1 MTFAE
6 RMSNFEEGIF
16 SVLAAKRRELT
27 ARGVDVIDLSIGT
40 PDFPPEPHVM
50 KALSEA
56 ALDPE
61 NYKYAV
67 TDRPFLIEA
76 VQRWYQRRYGVA
88 LDPDQILALYGSQEG
103 IAHVAFPLCDP
114 GDVVLMPDPGYPI
127 FSYGPLIAGAKLV
140 TYPLLRENGFLP
152 DLDAIDPAVAQQ
164 AKAMVVS
171 FPANPVTALAPRSFY
186 EQLVAFAKRYDI
198 VVLHDNAYSELVFDG
213 EEGISFL
220 SIPGAMDVGIEFN
233 SLSKTY
239 DLTGAR
245 ISFALGNREVIGMFR
260 RFRSQIDYGIFLP
273 VQYAAAAAL
282 DGPQD
287 SVARIR
293 EGYRTRSRALSQG
306 LTAIGWDC
314 PDAKG
319 TMFVWAPLPEGYT
332 DSTAFV
338 LELMERTG
346 VICVPGISFG
356 SLGEGYVRFAL
367 STSAERIEEAVRR
380 IAQSGML
387 H

>member
-260 RFRSQIDYGIFLP
+260 RFRSQIDYGIVLP